1 MQSIIDTTQTLIN
14 AWVVGWSAVSLA
26 YDLNLIEIGKYCTRH
41 IKTQNTLYISLKK
54 NLLISTTKTTYSQ
67 TLI

>member
-26 YDLNLIEIGKYCTRH
+26 YELNLIEIGKYCTSH
-41 IKTQNTLYISLKK
+41 IKTQNTL
-54 NLLISTTKTTYSQ
+54 
-67 TLI
+67 